1 MAKVPNN
8 KGKMAILVIGALVFF
23 SVGFVGGQ
31 ITKAL
36 VTLPGD
42 SSNPVATE
50 SYVEA
55 TVGEKVAA
63 LSLEIEELEA
73 EIAALKGTGVTADS
87 TTDDTSSSNTST
99 NSSTTTNSS
108 TSANTLTVTG
118 DTVNLRAEA
127 STSSEILAS
136 MKKGDTVTKI
146 SEENDWIKVTYGSLT
161 GYVAGYLVE

>member
-42 SSNPVATE
+42 TSNPVATQ

-73 EIAALKGTGVTADS
+73 EIAALKGTGVTTDS
-87 TTDDTSSSNTST
+87 TTDDTG
-99 NSSTTTNSS
+99 SSTTT
-108 TSANTLTVTG
+108 TTTTTTTTANTLTVTG
-118 DTVNLRAEA
+118 ETVNLRAEA